1 MNYFQKEELAQLKN
15 SRALER
21 ARIEAQVAHWEDSMY
36 GKGALVG
43 DNYDSPPDEA
53 DELAYD
59 ALEKAYNAAF
69 QVCDPERLERS
80 QRQQKRLYFKKK
92 WYDQR

>member
-1 MNYFQKEELAQLKN
+1 MNNF
-15 SRALER
+15 RALER
-21 ARIEAQVAHWEDSMY
+21 ARIEAQITHWEDAMY

-43 DNYDSPPDEA
+43 DNYESLPDEA

-69 QVCDPERLERS
+69 QVCDPEKLKRS
-80 QRQQKRLYFKKK
+80 QRQQKRLYFMKK
-92 WYDQR
+92 WYAQQ